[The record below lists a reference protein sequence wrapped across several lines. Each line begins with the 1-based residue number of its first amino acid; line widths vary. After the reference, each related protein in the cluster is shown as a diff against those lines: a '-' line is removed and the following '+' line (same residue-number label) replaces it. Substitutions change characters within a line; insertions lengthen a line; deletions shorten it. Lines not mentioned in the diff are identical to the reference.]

1 VVEVVE
7 VLGIADIVEM
17 AVRACSVVTLVVR
30 CTLALR
36 SHMSSTMGSSDMG
49 MMFGL
54 AHVSS

>member
-1 VVEVVE
+1 MVE